1 MQVIISAADI
11 YIQKINQI
19 QARIPV
25 KIVQNNQSESFQD
38 VLSLKL
44 EEKSI
49 PSYNLPKLSK
59 SDDVSNAP
67 SNFYN
72 IIKSASSTYG
82 VDEGL
87 ISAVIKAESNFN
99 PLALSKAGA
108 MGLMQLMPATAKTLS
123 VANPYNPEQNIFG
136 GTQYLRQLLD
146 RYDGDVKMAL
156 AAYNCGSGTLNR
168 LNITDLDNS
177 AQFAKLPSE
186 TRNYIKKIMQY
197 MGL

>member
-1 MQVIISAADI
+1 
-11 YIQKINQI
+11 
-19 QARIPV
+19 
-25 KIVQNNQSESFQD
+25 
-38 VLSLKL
+38 
-44 EEKSI
+44 
-49 PSYNLPKLSK
+49 
-59 SDDVSNAP
+59 
-67 SNFYN
+67 
-72 IIKSASSTYG
+72 
-82 VDEGL
+82 
-87 ISAVIKAESNFN
+87 
-99 PLALSKAGA
+99 

-156 AAYNCGSGTLNR
+156 AADNCGSGTLNR